1 MPLVKLDLLTTK
13 VKEMNATDNFVDG
26 QTVSRR
32 ITRSRYHYK
41 PISSAE
47 LLLTIALSTFVGLGL
62 FVATAIN
69 VEESANSQMQLST
82 VEQYSNSANT
92 NLFLV

>member
-62 FVATAIN
+62 FIATAIN

>member
-1 MPLVKLDLLTTK
+1 MVKISLLITK
-13 VKEMNATDNFVDG
+13 VKEMNAIDFVDG

-47 LLLTIALSTFVGLGL
+47 LLLTIVLSTFVGVGL
-62 FVATAIN
+62 FIATAIN

-82 VEQYSNSANT
+82 VEQYSNLANT
-92 NLFLV
+92 NLFLI